1 MSRTTDNIIENDI
14 TFNDL
19 ESGESHSPFTD
30 KELKIINR
38 LKREVRT
45 KGDSVALLFSD
56 DEWNLWMKYNGGS
69 VMMII

>member
-1 MSRTTDNIIENDI
+1 MNDKV
-14 TFNDL
+14 NK

-56 DEWNLWMKYNGGS
+56 DEWDLWMKYNGGS

>member
-1 MSRTTDNIIENDI
+1 M
-14 TFNDL
+14 NDL
-19 ESGESHSPFTD
+19 RNKESGESHSLFTD

-38 LKREVRT
+38 LKREVST

-56 DEWNLWMKYNGGS
+56 DEWDLWMRYKGGS